1 MRHGEERWHACR
13 RRRRRRRTIFAFEL
27 PHGFPQRPRR
37 SAGLSKWRS
46 ELSAQPRQARGRR
59 GTCSRPRVPCAGSQ
73 CAPRHLVFA
82 QPVRLYAVADHVR
95 AADQLGFQAAAALD
109 ARLQEGEGCLKR
121 DDTTRVRC
129 RFEIQGGGG
138 QRLMEEGGTPRCWW
152 ARLRPPTYSI
162 VARNHTHSHT
172 HTRLARGRASWSTQ
186 PRVLP
191 APN

>member
-1 MRHGEERWHACR
+1 MLLHARRNGCGGVPLERECLLTVDDHLSPSFSFFLPLPLPLP
-13 RRRRRRRTIFAFEL
+13 RT
-27 PHGFPQRPRR
+27 
-37 SAGLSKWRS
+37 
-46 ELSAQPRQARGRR
+46 
-59 GTCSRPRVPCAGSQ
+59 
-73 CAPRHLVFA
+73 
-82 QPVRLYAVADHVR
+82 VADHVR